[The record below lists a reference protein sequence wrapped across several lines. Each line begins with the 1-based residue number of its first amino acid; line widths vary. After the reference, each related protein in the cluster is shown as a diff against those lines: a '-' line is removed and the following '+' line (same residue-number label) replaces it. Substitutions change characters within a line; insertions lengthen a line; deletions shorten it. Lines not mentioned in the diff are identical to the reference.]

1 MAAMRLISKVV
12 NAPQEIFDHKHRG
25 LLYAIYSELQARTLP
40 FRVYKVKSHTGV
52 VGNELADIVAK
63 EAGQGEHDPEFIDTG
78 ANPHMED
85 AHSYWLQH
93 TPTSPEGDDTI
104 TAPRIVGDM
113 HDDLGAICRKM
124 CWMGDARMDTI
135 YYTVLQNMLP
145 HVLAELSNKYKTSSL
160 VPGGAVR
167 TAVAYH
173 SGCLANQKTRFRD
186 KYADSPN
193 CLLCGGMDGGH
204 HAVSACPAM
213 ERPVTARH
221 HGATRTLVKEIL
233 KGRLG
238 TGLAMMD
245 AGNDEKRRE
254 AGFREDLAVSVPAAL
269 FSPSTPPDVVNHARR
284 TMKPDAIV
292 VTGRPGHKTVHLV
305 EVKYCRDTD
314 RAVQETRAEAQHQEL
329 MGLLS
334 ADGQTTR
341 LHTILLGVG
350 GTIYRDTLDT
360 LVDLGVD
367 RTKAQATLERVSK
380 YSVQQMYYII
390 KTRRGMEAK
399 ARAERGIPPV
409 TYDRTGGRP
418 SRRNNWR
425 GRSG

>member
-1 MAAMRLISKVV
+1 M
-12 NAPQEIFDHKHRG
+12 
-25 LLYAIYSELQARTLP
+25 
-40 FRVYKVKSHTGV
+40 
-52 VGNELADIVAK
+52 ADIIAK
-63 EAGQGEHDPEFIDTG
+63 EAGQGDGEPEYMDIG

-85 AHSYWLQH
+85 KHSYWLQH
-93 TPTSPEGDDTI
+93 TPATPADSDNVAT
-104 TAPRIVGDM
+104 PRIVGDL

-135 YYTVLQNMLP
+135 YYSVLQNILP

-173 SGCLANQKTRFRD
+173 SGGLANQKIRYRD

-213 ERPVTARH
+213 EKPVTARH
-221 HGATRTLVKEIL
+221 HGAARALVKEIL

-238 TGLAMMD
+238 AGLAMMD
-245 AGNDEKRRE
+245 AGNAEKRRQ
-254 AGFREDLAVSVPAAL
+254 AGFSDDLEVSVPAAL
-269 FSPSTPPDVVNHARR
+269 FPPSVPPEEVDHARR
-284 TMKPDAIV
+284 TMKPDAVIV
-292 VTGRPGHKTVHLV
+292 AGKPNQRIVHLV

-314 RAVQETRAEAQHQEL
+314 RSVQEARAGAQHQGL
-329 MGLLS
+329 MNLLS

-350 GTIYRDTLDT
+350 GTIYKDTQDT
-360 LVDLGVD
+360 LVELGVD
-367 RTKAQATLERVSK
+367 KTRAQSALEKVSK
-380 YSVQQMYYII
+380 YSVQQMHYII
-390 KTRRGMEAK
+390 KTRRGMEAR
-399 ARAERGIPPV
+399 ARAERGDPPLV
-409 TYDRTGGRP
+409 FDRAGGRP
-418 SRRNNWR
+418 SRTRNWR
-425 GRSG
+425 GRGG